1 MLPGYVNQLLLAFK
15 YNTTGQVVHVRS
27 LTKNHSYPVVGA
39 HRVTGRN
46 GCPAI
51 VFTLQSY
58 YGVTLKIYLPRL
70 YIKCIDDPD
79 IDDINLGRK
88 KYKLKY
94 LGLVGL
100 THAISL
106 NV

>member
-1 MLPGYVNQLLLAFK
+1 VLPGHVNQLLLAFK
-15 YNTTGQVVHVRS
+15 YYTTGQVVHVGS
-27 LTKNHSYPVVGA
+27 LTKNHSYPVVGT

-51 VFTLQSY
+51 VFTLQSDY
-58 YGVTLKIYLPRL
+58 AVTLQIYQPRL

-79 IDDINLGRK
+79 IDDINLARK
-88 KYKLKY
+88 QYKLKY

-106 NV
+106 NL

>member
-1 MLPGYVNQLLLAFK
+1 MLPSYVNQHLLAFK
-15 YNTTGQVVHVRS
+15 YYTTGQVVHVSS
-27 LTKNHSYPVVGA
+27 LTKNHSFPVVGA
-39 HRVTGRN
+39 HRVKGRN
-46 GCPAI
+46 GRPAI
-51 VFTLQSY
+51 VFTLQSD
-58 YGVTLKIYLPRL
+58 YGVTLQIYLPRL
-70 YIKCIDDPD
+70 YIKCIDDRD

>member
-1 MLPGYVNQLLLAFK
+1 
-15 YNTTGQVVHVRS
+15 
-27 LTKNHSYPVVGA
+27 VVGA

-46 GCPAI
+46 GYPAI
-51 VFTLQSY
+51 VFTLQSD
-58 YGVTLKIYLPRL
+58 YGVTLQIYLPRL

-79 IDDINLGRK
+79 IDDINLRRK